1 MLDEREMS
9 MVIGR
14 DEFEQARQ
22 MREDIQDFEQA
33 QEAENTYGGYV
44 PLDESEM
51 DGFHIICDNEED

>member
-1 MLDEREMS
+1 

>member
-1 MLDEREMS
+1 

-14 DEFEQARQ
+14 NEFERARQ
-22 MREDIQDFEQA
+22 MREDIKNFKQM
-33 QEAENTYGGYV
+33 QETENAYGGYV